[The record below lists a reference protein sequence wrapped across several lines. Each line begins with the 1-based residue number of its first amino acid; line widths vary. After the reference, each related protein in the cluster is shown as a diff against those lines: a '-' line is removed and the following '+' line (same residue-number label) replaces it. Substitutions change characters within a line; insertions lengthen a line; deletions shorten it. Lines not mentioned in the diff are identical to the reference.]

1 MKLKQLTM
9 AVLLG
14 TSLSISG
21 TLPASA
27 QSKSIVKVTSEQTS
41 ESIIVPLNRA
51 IVLESEQSFGELSVA
66 NPGIADIATLSDR
79 SIYVLGKAPGRTT
92 LTLLGADG
100 RLITNVNIVV
110 NPDLAEFK
118 ELVNEIMPD
127 EKIEIRAAN
136 DGIVISGVASGTQ
149 TLARVVELAER
160 YAPGRVTNLA
170 SVGGAHQVMLK
181 VRFAEMSRNVA
192 KGLGS
197 SLAGSS
203 GSTVFGSGS
212 YVQSTALSSILAGA
226 LDPITGATAN
236 AAIGGTISV
245 GGFAID
251 VLIEALETKGLV
263 RTLAEPNLVT
273 LSGNEAAFLA
283 GGEFPIPV
291 SSETSSGASTV
302 TVEFKPFGVEMK
314 FLPIVLDGG
323 NINLS
328 IQTAVSDID
337 PTNSFKTDT
346 IEIPAFSRREAS
358 TVVEMRDGQS
368 IAIAGLLRDDFADFA
383 TQMPWLGDVP
393 ILGSLFRSTNYQ
405 REQSEL
411 VIIVTAHLVSPV
423 DGDVLALPTDR
434 VKLPSEGDL
443 FLLGRVTGKSKK
455 GSANGAVASQD
466 FSGSYGYVLE

>member
-1 MKLKQLTM
+1 MSIKQLTM

-14 TSLSISG
+14 ASLSISNY
-21 TLPASA
+21 LPAVA
-27 QSKSIVKVTSEQTS
+27 QSKSIVKISNEQTS
-41 ESIIVPLNRA
+41 ESIVVPLNRA
-51 IVLESEQSFGELSVA
+51 IVLESEKSFAELSVA
-66 NPGIADIATLSDR
+66 NPGIADIATLSDK

-100 RLITNVNIVV
+100 RLITNVNVVV

-118 ELVNEIMPD
+118 ELINEIMPD
-127 EKIEIRAAN
+127 EKIEVRAAN

-160 YAPGRVTNLA
+160 YAPGRVSNLA

-203 GSTVFGSGS
+203 GSVKFGSGN
-212 YVQSTALSSILAGA
+212 YVQSKTLSSVLGNA
-226 LDPITGATAN
+226 LNPVAN
-236 AAIGGTISV
+236 AAANSVLGGTVNI

-251 VLIEALETKGLV
+251 VLIDAMETKGLV

-283 GGEFPIPV
+283 GGEFPIPTSG
-291 SSETSSGASTV
+291 SSVDGTRTI
-302 TVEFKPFGVEMK
+302 TTEFKPFGVEMK

-323 NINLS
+323 NINLT
-328 IQTAVSDID
+328 IQTAVSEID
-337 PTNSFKTDT
+337 KTNSINTGV
-346 IEIPAFSRREAS
+346 IAIPAFSRREAS
-358 TVVEMRDGQS
+358 TVVEMKDGQS
-368 IAIAGLLRDDFADFA
+368 IAFAGLLKDDFIDFA
-383 TQMPWLGDVP
+383 SQTPWLGDIP
-393 ILGSLFRSTNYQ
+393 ILGSLFRSSDYKRQ
-405 REQSEL
+405 HSEL

-443 FLLGRVTGKSKK
+443 FLRGRVTAKPKK
-455 GSANGAVASQD
+455 GSVGGAVASQD
-466 FSGSYGYVLE
+466 FKGSYGYVLE